1 MLVNLDFDMS
11 TYTPEFGVNYV
22 KDVDATD
29 PSLIT
34 ITGTCDPNHDVWKS
48 YEEPTVVDQILQE
61 STGVYLVSELN
72 FDHTIESNTTNEL
85 IEHAYGMFDPNNG
98 EYTTNREKLLDKMK
112 DGVRLFNGYGVC
124 DNYEQ
129 VLKKYPFIESTDNKY
144 VLVLSPIFKKH
155 QPEDGG
161 WRWHKWGEYIGTHDV
176 QHEYLY
182 DEEGIDH
189 VFVFHLYALK

>member
-34 ITGTCDPNHDVWKS
+34 ITGTCDPNHEIWNS
-48 YEEPTVVDQILQE
+48 YSEPEVVDQILQE
-61 STGVYLVSELN
+61 STGVYLVSDLN
-72 FDHTIESNTTNEL
+72 FDHTIQSNTTNEL
-85 IEHAYGMFDPNNG
+85 IEHAYGMFDPRNG
-98 EYTTNREKLLDKMK
+98 EYTTNREKLLEKMK
-112 DGVRLFNGYGVC
+112 EGVSLFGGYGVC

-129 VLKKYPFIESTDNKY
+129 VLKKYPFIESTDKKY

-155 QPEDGG
+155 QPENGG
-161 WRWHKWGEYIGTHDV
+161 WRWHKWGEYFGTHDIK
-176 QHEYLY
+176 HEYLY
-182 DEEGIDH
+182 DEEGIEH